1 MGGRRL
7 PGMLATT
14 AAAVA
19 LFHSA
24 EADYN
29 PDTPGGAPQPR
40 AARALLRVPT
50 WSPSQPTNA
59 PLPPNMSR
67 PPTNAPR
74 PPTNAP
80 RPPTGWP
87 TFGPTNA
94 PSPAVPTQ
102 APTAAAVNVSAVVEQ
117 LGALLGQPVPGLP
130 DLTLTDF
137 TVPTQES
144 PGKVTFNLT
153 LTGSPSSLTA
163 QEILALRQTLA
174 DLLYVALWRIQLTFI
189 PGSLIV
195 TVTVLNPTF
204 PPTSAPTAP
213 TMAPSLPTHYP
224 TPACCARLTAQRGQG
239 TSGQVPLKHDRAPP
253 GTSQLSWWA
262 PTNGPAVDVYL
273 PPGSTSAGGYLYNA
287 DYYLFG
293 EDHCLGS
300 GVNIS
305 ITCTGT
311 PHCAVYAFVYHQPP
325 FSADTNGGLPQLAN
339 SGWQAR
345 SRCAPQFGN
354 ASGRCPM
361 LGLRYNLMEDE
372 TVRIEQAAGTDLQYF
387 FIAVVARKNCLDN
400 NLDSEGA
407 CLAVPQGGTA
417 TTCVWDDTAGACEED
432 WCPLLGGGG
441 SGGGSGGVSSSGGGS
456 SGGGGRPAQCP
467 VDLDCSDS

>member
-80 RPPTGWP
+80 RPPT
-87 TFGPTNA
+87 NA
-94 PSPAVPTQ
+94 PIPVPTQ
-102 APTAAAVNVSAVVEQ
+102 APTAAAVSVSVVKM
-117 LGALLGQPVPGLP
+117 LLVFTLLGRPLPGLP

-441 SGGGSGGVSSSGGGS
+441 S